1 MLSLM
6 YVKKIHQFLS
16 STKKMHTKE
25 KKRKLV
31 PFFLP
36 HGVHWLHWLTNTL
49 MYCDILKT
57 SGRYAA
63 ATTNPDSKP

>member
-16 STKKMHTKE
+16 STKKDAH
-25 KKRKLV
+25 KRKKKKIGS
-31 PFFLP
+31 FFLR